1 MTIKNGRSRAVRYN
15 RVLLYYVTSQ
25 LISDV
30 INGCTFGSLQVDGLT
45 KVDEEGYTYEH
56 YYGNKG
62 FQQYGNDYK

>member
-1 MTIKNGRSRAVRYN
+1 MILHVQGIVSQAHIMCD
-15 RVLLYYVTSQ
+15 VTHR
-25 LISDV
+25 
-30 INGCTFGSLQVDGLT
+30 FQVDGLT

>member
-1 MTIKNGRSRAVRYN
+1 M
-15 RVLLYYVTSQ
+15 LLCLKTS
-25 LISDV
+25 LSSCDV
-30 INGCTFGSLQVDGLT
+30 FKGWLLDRFQVDGLT